1 MPQYIVCYE
10 IDTLDKDEQ
19 GIVSHQDEG
28 LQNECYTVIYN
39 FRDSA
44 GYNAVSTSTFVGPYN
59 GTSAELRNAIL
70 LQLHQ
75 KLDHA
80 FSRLKIT
87 LFVAQLGLDVATHPD
102 PLF

>member
-1 MPQYIVCYE
+1 MPQFIVCYE
-10 IDTLDKDEQ
+10 IDTLDRDAQ
-19 GIVSHQDEG
+19 GIVSHQDDA
-28 LQNECYTVIYN
+28 LQNECYSVIYD
-39 FRDSA
+39 FRDSG

-70 LQLHQ
+70 VQLHQ
-75 KLDHA
+75 KLDRA

-87 LFVAQLGLDVATHPD
+87 LFVAQLGLDVATHPA